1 MVECIGHWTC
11 NLLVKISAML
21 LPGSVLSCLEFELSG
36 YTNSGNSF
44 EFNYN
49 ILVIGLSIG
58 PEKPPWHS
66 SQLN

>member
-1 MVECIGHWTC
+1 
-11 NLLVKISAML
+11 ML

-44 EFNYN
+44 EFDYN

>member
-21 LPGSVLSCLEFELSG
+21 LPGSVLSCLEFDLSG

-44 EFNYN
+44 EFNYF
-49 ILVIGLSIG
+49 GHWSFYW
-58 PEKPPWHS
+58 P
-66 SQLN
+66 